1 MVVQVAES
9 PDGKSLIAVGVQ
21 QTSSSSI
28 YTDLAV
34 WKINNADGAIVWTMN
49 YKGGKIMDGDLV
61 EGSAAQSI
69 AFASDGGVIIGGFL
83 ASNEPAS

>member
-1 MVVQVAES
+1 
-9 PDGKSLIAVGVQ
+9 
-21 QTSSSSI
+21 
-28 YTDLAV
+28 
-34 WKINNADGAIVWTMN
+34 MN